1 LICVVDLTIDQLAA
15 ETGLTVRNIRNH
27 QSRGLLPPPDVRAR
41 VGYYGPQHV
50 ERLRLIREMQAD
62 GFNLNAIKQVING
75 SADQFLGFKRAVTT
89 PFESETSEILTAE
102 ELTRRLGEL
111 PPKALERAQRLGL
124 LVPLPDGRF
133 EAPSPALLR
142 AAEEAVERGIPLR
155 IVLDVTEGVRKHMD
169 AVAKRF
175 VELFLE
181 QVWEPFQRD
190 GRPGER
196 WPEVTESL
204 ERLRPLASSTVLALF
219 QQRMTAR
226 VERTFG
232 EQLEREL
239 KRHR

>member
-1 LICVVDLTIDQLAA
+1 MCVVDLTIDQLAA

-27 QSRGLLPPPDVRAR
+27 QSRGLLPPPEVRAR

-89 PFESETSEILTAE
+89 PFESETSEILTPE
-102 ELTRRLGEL
+102 ELERRLGEL
-111 PPKALERAQRLGL
+111 PPKALERAQRQGL
-124 LVPLPDGRF
+124 LVPLGDGRF

-142 AAEEAVERGIPLR
+142 AAEEALQRGIPLR
-155 IVLDVTEGVRKHMD
+155 TVLDVTDSVRKHMD
-169 AVAKRF
+169 AVAKTF
-175 VELFLE
+175 VELFLD
-181 QVWEPFQRD
+181 QVWEPFQRA
-190 GRPGER
+190 GRPADR

-239 KRHR
+239 KRRR